1 MPANAA
7 AENVFGTIGAICWTV
22 QLIPQLHKSHRTK
35 STDGLSPW
43 LVLLWGLAGLPL
55 GVYAIVQDLN
65 APLIVQPQLFGALAL
80 AAWAQCMHYG
90 PARRSARWC
99 VAVLAVLL
107 VLFAALEAGCVFAL
121 RPAYRR
127 GTPAGKA
134 GTRFFGIL
142 SSALISLALLPQYWE
157 IRRHRAVVG
166 ISIAFMAVDCAGG
179 VFSDLSLVFKREFD
193 VVAAVTYSLVVLL
206 DGLVLVLAA
215 VLNPRARRRA
225 RREAEL
231 AERGTGSAGTT
242 TVVGAEAPPAA
253 PPEKEKDAPAHVA
266 VQSLR
271 ETEPPPMMV

>member
-1 MPANAA
+1 MPVNAA

-22 QLIPQLHKSHRTK
+22 QLLPQLHKSHRTK

-43 LVLLWGLAGLPL
+43 FPLLWGLAALPL
-55 GVYAIVQDLN
+55 GVYALVQDLN

-90 PARRSARWC
+90 PARRPARWC

-107 VLFAALEAGCVFAL
+107 VLLGALEAGCVFAL

-134 GTRFFGIL
+134 ATRFFGIL
-142 SSALISLALLPQYWE
+142 SAALVSPALLPQFWE

-166 ISIAFMAVDCAGG
+166 LSLAFMAVDCAGG
-179 VFSDLSLVFKREFD
+179 VFSDLSLLFRREFD
-193 VVAAVTYSLVVLL
+193 VVAGVTYSLVVVL

-215 VLNPRARRRA
+215 VLNPRAK
-225 RREAEL
+225 RREAAGRE
-231 AERGTGSAGTT
+231 AAGNGGTAAVG
-242 TVVGAEAPPAA
+242 GAEPRAAPVPLREVHAPAA
-253 PPEKEKDAPAHVA
+253 V
-266 VQSLR
+266 
-271 ETEPPPMMV
+271 